1 MPKAAS
7 KICFKAKLLQPAEA
21 AKGAAWTFLVLP
33 KEASAK
39 LPTRG
44 MTTIEGTINDAA
56 FCANVAPD
64 GQNSHWLK
72 VDKKLGKAAGVEA
85 GDTVTLE
92 IAPSEKVLEPEVP
105 TDWKKMLGASPKAKA
120 AWADITPNARRDW
133 MQWLSTAK
141 QTETRVKR
149 LAKAESMLSGGKRRI
164 CCFDR
169 SGYYDKSMSAPK
181 AAE

>member
-1 MPKAAS
+1 MPKAAD
-7 KICFKAKLLQPAEA
+7 KIRFQAKLLQPVEA
-21 AKGAAWTFLVLP
+21 AKGDAWTFLVLP
-33 KEASAK
+33 KDASAK

-44 MTTIEGTINDAA
+44 MTTIAGTLNGAE
-56 FCANVAPD
+56 FCANIAPD

-72 VDKKLGKAAGVEA
+72 VDKKLGKAAEAKA

-105 TDWKKMLGASPKAKA
+105 ADWKKMLAASPKAKA

-141 QTETRVKR
+141 LAETRVKR
-149 LAKAESMLSGGKRRI
+149 LVKAESMLSGGKRRI

-181 AAE
+181 TAE